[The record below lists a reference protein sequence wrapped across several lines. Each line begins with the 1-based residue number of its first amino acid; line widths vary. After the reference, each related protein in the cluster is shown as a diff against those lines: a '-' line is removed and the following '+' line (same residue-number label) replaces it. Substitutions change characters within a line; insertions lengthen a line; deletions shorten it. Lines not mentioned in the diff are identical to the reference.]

1 LQGERGR
8 ILKRPHFLSNCNTA
22 LEFLR
27 TRKIKLVNINAS
39 DIVDGRPPVILGLIW
54 TIILYFQ
61 IEENTKQMYA
71 GSDSQNQIS
80 SVTDP
85 RRRSSGWK
93 VGARNALLQW
103 CKEIITPRF
112 GIHVENFGS
121 SWRDGRAFVA
131 LISAL
136 NPDLFVKLEDFEGL
150 LTLHALQGK
159 SNQSRLK
166 IAFLI
171 AEKEFGIYPLLD
183 PEDVDVS
190 NPDEKSVMT
199 YVAQF
204 LNKFSSKDASSAHQ
218 KTSTGH
224 SSTTT
229 ETNSKMTKST
239 TNIALSTGNSS
250 TTTTSQTEKKNDR
263 CASVSFTSSQHV
275 HQPLPKRPSSSKSH
289 HSNLPMASKTEQL
302 RAWLTT
308 TNQFFESINLKK
320 DQRRLSHTDYLQ
332 FKKELEAQEPLYSH
346 LKSQHEEKSLGNLN
360 TKKKV
365 LAQKTCTL
373 GKILIQIGKKWKH
386 N

>member
-1 LQGERGR
+1 MGIATQLLNFSERER
-8 ILKRPHFLSNCNTA
+8 SNWLT
-22 LEFLR
+22 
-27 TRKIKLVNINAS
+27 S
-39 DIVDGRPPVILGLIW
+39 MQVILGLIW

-71 GSDSQNQIS
+71 GGDSQNQIS
-80 SVTDP
+80 SAAGGADP

-103 CKEIITPRF
+103 CKEQLTPRF

-190 NPDEKSVMT
+190 NPDEKSVT
-199 YVAQF
+199 
-204 LNKFSSKDASSAHQ
+204 
-218 KTSTGH
+218 
-224 SSTTT
+224 
-229 ETNSKMTKST
+229 
-239 TNIALSTGNSS
+239 
-250 TTTTSQTEKKNDR
+250 
-263 CASVSFTSSQHV
+263 
-275 HQPLPKRPSSSKSH
+275 
-289 HSNLPMASKTEQL
+289 
-302 RAWLTT
+302 
-308 TNQFFESINLKK
+308 
-320 DQRRLSHTDYLQ
+320 
-332 FKKELEAQEPLYSH
+332 
-346 LKSQHEEKSLGNLN
+346 
-360 TKKKV
+360 
-365 LAQKTCTL
+365 
-373 GKILIQIGKKWKH
+373 
-386 N
+386 